1 MRPVVILG
9 AGVVGMTTAYFLA
22 KKGHPVTVLDAAVAP
37 GEGGASVGNGG
48 QLSFSYTDA
57 LASPSLILNLP
68 KYLLKQDPAFRFH
81 PTLRLDFW
89 RWMTSFLF
97 NASAGR
103 FERNTIEVLKLAVES
118 RMEFSKIGSDIA
130 FDRRKSGK
138 LFLFSS
144 LASLRKAESLVHS
157 KNKFGAALE
166 TLTVQ
171 EATALEP
178 ALAAYKQAVAGAIW
192 SPYDEAGDSQLFCR
206 ALHDHLREMHGVN
219 FRFSTVVEGLKKEG
233 STLVAAITDKGEV
246 SCSCVVIALGTNSA
260 RIAKTIGIRLPIWPM
275 QGYSMTVRATA
286 RAPEAS
292 ITDTANKIVFC
303 RLGDRLRIAGLADLG
318 LLHPKFDPQRFAVLL
333 GVARR
338 LFPEAGDYET
348 LLHSW
353 SGLRPMTPDSQP
365 IVGGSAVHGVFI
377 NCGHGSLGWT
387 LSMGTAA
394 RLAMLI

>member
-1 MRPVVILG
+1 
-9 AGVVGMTTAYFLA
+9 
-22 KKGHPVTVLDAAVAP
+22 
-37 GEGGASVGNGG
+37 
-48 QLSFSYTDA
+48 
-57 LASPSLILNLP
+57 
-68 KYLLKQDPAFRFH
+68 
-81 PTLRLDFW
+81 
-89 RWMTSFLF
+89 
-97 NASAGR
+97 
-103 FERNTIEVLKLAVES
+103 
-118 RMEFSKIGSDIA
+118 
-130 FDRRKSGK
+130 
-138 LFLFSS
+138 
-144 LASLRKAESLVHS
+144 
-157 KNKFGAALE
+157 
-166 TLTVQ
+166 
-171 EATALEP
+171 
-178 ALAAYKQAVAGAIW
+178 
-192 SPYDEAGDSQLFCR
+192 
-206 ALHDHLREMHGVN
+206 MHGGN

-292 ITDTANKIVFC
+292 ITDTANKIVCC
-303 RLGDRLRIAGLADLG
+303 RLSDQLRIAGLADLG

-365 IVGGSAVHGVFI
+365 IVGGSAVHGVFM